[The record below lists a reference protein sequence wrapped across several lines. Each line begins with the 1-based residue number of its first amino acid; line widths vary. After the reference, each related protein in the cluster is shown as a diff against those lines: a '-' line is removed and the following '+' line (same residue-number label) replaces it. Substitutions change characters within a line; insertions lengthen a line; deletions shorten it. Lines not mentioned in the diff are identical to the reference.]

1 MSNLELLSF
10 AKKLRIPHFRGVY
23 MRNKLPKNGPLQT
36 ESAIINL
43 DNAIGPG
50 THWVAYRKTKNE
62 VVYFNSFGDLPPSKE
77 VM

>member
-1 MSNLELLSF
+1 
-10 AKKLRIPHFRGVY
+10 